1 MKKLTIIL
9 ASIFLAFSFTSCNEE
24 SLQSYLVKSQEKK
37 GYITFDVPASILQI
51 KSDKVSEETKET
63 LSSLKKINIVAMI
76 FNDNSEEL
84 LAEKTKI
91 ETILKNDDYNSLMRF
106 TEKNIKV
113 NLFYTGSGDT
123 IDEVIAFGYAADK
136 GVGIARI
143 LGDKMNPAKIMKMMN
158 DIKLD
163 SNGISLDQFSALFS
177 AKK

>member
-63 LSSLKKINIVAMI
+63 LNSLKKINIVAMI

-163 SNGISLDQFSALFS
+163 SNGINLDQFSALFS

>member
-163 SNGISLDQFSALFS
+163 SNGINLDQFSALFS